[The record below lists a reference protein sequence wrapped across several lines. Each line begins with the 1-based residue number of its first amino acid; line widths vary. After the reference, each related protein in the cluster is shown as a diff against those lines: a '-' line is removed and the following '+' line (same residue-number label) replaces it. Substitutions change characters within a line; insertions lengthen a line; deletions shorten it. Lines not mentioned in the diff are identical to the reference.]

1 MDSIKYI
8 NNKLNYPVK
17 TMKDKFIER
26 LEAHP
31 TLKARFESILARVG
45 CISEASYTLSYSNIR
60 CLKTHGV

>member
-1 MDSIKYI
+1 
-8 NNKLNYPVK
+8 
-17 TMKDKFIER
+17 MKDKFIER